1 MDILENF
8 NLWLQKVTD
17 NKILSELN
25 NIKNNYDE
33 IYDRFHKNIEFG
45 TAGLRGIMGAGTNRM
60 NIYTVRKVSQG
71 FANYINNNFKN
82 PSIVISYDSRHN
94 SRLFAECTAEVMI
107 GNNIKTYMTS
117 ELSPTPYLSF
127 CVRNL
132 NCSAG
137 VMVTASHNT
146 SEYNGYKCYDSSGSQ
161 ITENISKEIYKYI
174 CNIDIFRDIKYINFD
189 EILQKKLI
197 CNINNQNYVKYKNL
211 ILNQVINKNNFKNLN
226 IMYTPLNGTGYK
238 FVYDIL
244 NSCEINNI
252 FVPEEQKNPDGN
264 FTTCKYPN
272 PEFKSA
278 FDLCIQK
285 ANYIL
290 ENNNI
295 ICDIIIATDPDADR
309 LGVCVY
315 YNNKYVLL
323 TGNQIG
329 LVLFYYIYISKK
341 NKNILPENFVVI
353 KSFVSTK
360 LINSIAKQENFQVIE
375 VPTGFKNIAQEILK
389 LEQNN
394 LLSKFIFGFEESNG
408 YLCHTHARDKDAVS
422 ASLLLCEAV
431 SYFKNQNLNL
441 INILE
446 NLYKKYGYF
455 GEKTISININSN
467 TPKIPDIIL
476 SLNNNFKI
484 VSVKNIY
491 SSFVLELDNN
501 HGEIIVRPSGTEPK
515 IKIYA
520 LLNQNSPELLNIKLQ
535 EFENKIYEITKS
547 T

>member
-309 LGVCVY
+309 MGVCVY

-341 NKNILPENFVVI
+341 NKNILPENFIVI

>member
-1 MDILENF
+1 MNF
-8 NLWLQKVTD
+8 
-17 NKILSELN
+17 S
-25 NIKNNYDE
+25 
-33 IYDRFHKNIEFG
+33 
-45 TAGLRGIMGAGTNRM
+45 
-60 NIYTVRKVSQG
+60 
-71 FANYINNNFKN
+71 
-82 PSIVISYDSRHN
+82 
-94 SRLFAECTAEVMI
+94 
-107 GNNIKTYMTS
+107 
-117 ELSPTPYLSF
+117 
-127 CVRNL
+127 
-132 NCSAG
+132 
-137 VMVTASHNT
+137 
-146 SEYNGYKCYDSSGSQ
+146 
-161 ITENISKEIYKYI
+161 
-174 CNIDIFRDIKYINFD
+174 
-189 EILQKKLI
+189 
-197 CNINNQNYVKYKNL
+197 
-211 ILNQVINKNNFKNLN
+211 
-226 IMYTPLNGTGYK
+226 
-238 FVYDIL
+238 
-244 NSCEINNI
+244 
-252 FVPEEQKNPDGN
+252 
-264 FTTCKYPN
+264 
-272 PEFKSA
+272 
-278 FDLCIQK
+278 
-285 ANYIL
+285 
-290 ENNNI
+290 
-295 ICDIIIATDPDADR
+295 
-309 LGVCVY
+309 
-315 YNNKYVLL
+315 
-323 TGNQIG
+323 GNQIG

-341 NKNILPENFVVI
+341 NKNILPENFIVI

-360 LINSIAKQENFQVIE
+360 LINLIAKQENFQVIE

-501 HGEIIVRPSGTEPK
+501 HGEFIVRPSGTEPK